1 MMLSLYIIGNV
12 ITSQTVTIREDAPVS
27 IGVVCYIFVL
37 DEDAVNGSE
46 PAHQSAIVELISQD
60 EYESIIGRTGE

>member
-27 IGVVCYIFVL
+27 ISVVCYIFVL
-37 DEDAVNGSE
+37 DEDGVNNNDVV
-46 PAHQSAIVELISQD
+46 IV
-60 EYESIIGRTGE
+60 YHR